1 MGAEIACSKCKTKEN
16 FKTVK
21 RLTNSDRQTDR
32 PTAMGMMSNHVG
44 APKLSGALCTVERS
58 YWSVAK
64 NITK

>member
-1 MGAEIACSKCKTKEN
+1 MLKLRVQNVKQRKTSRL
-16 FKTVK
+16 K